1 MEKKL
6 RYIERI
12 AGCFAF
18 ILCMLL
24 VNEGIR
30 FLVID
35 DIDSYTRIAMYE
47 MYEQENIDVLFL
59 GSSHAYRSIDT
70 AVMDE
75 KWGVN
80 TFNAGTSSQQPIL
93 SYYLL
98 KEAGRKNKLSKVY
111 MEVYY
116 DLMWDNPDYQ
126 SPTAAYIVSDYMAP
140 SLNRFQLLW
149 DTGGKDYLVHGLVL
163 GRRSWEKLF
172 EPAYLKE
179 NLLKKCGEEY
189 RSYAYVKADN
199 EEYAGKG
206 FVYSRESVEPSTF
219 SATEAFTPI
228 REEALSEKN
237 RKHLDKI
244 IAYCNQE
251 GIELIFYSAPVPDFR
266 LAGCG
271 NYDDYVGQI
280 KHFLEGK
287 NVPYYDFNLCR
298 SGFLKLDD
306 SCFKDNNH
314 LNGEGAEKFSAF
326 FADFFAEN
334 ADREDIF
341 WKSYAEK
348 MEYEDQ
354 TVFGVICEQSKNEDG
369 TIHAHITPVKNLET
383 PVYFAVYKRREQEN
397 EYEEYRE
404 YSQETDF
411 TLPAGENGYFH
422 IYVSTDPEG
431 INVLN
436 DATFYYG

>member
-1 MEKKL
+1 MKKGSK
-6 RYIERI
+6 YVGRI
-12 AGCFAF
+12 AACFLF
-18 ILCMLL
+18 MLCMLL
-24 VNEGIR
+24 VNEGLR
-30 FLVID
+30 FLLAD
-35 DIDSYTRIAMYE
+35 DAESYTRIAMHE

-59 GSSHAYRSIDT
+59 GSSHVYRSIDT
-70 AVMDE
+70 AIMDE
-75 KWGVN
+75 RWGVN
-80 TFNAGTSSQQPIL
+80 TFNAGTSSQQPVL

-98 KEAGRKNKLSKVY
+98 KEAGRKNKLSRVY

-126 SPTAAYIVSDYMAP
+126 SPTAAYIVSDYMEP
-140 SLNRFQLLW
+140 SFNRLQLLW
-149 DTGGKDYLVHGLVL
+149 DTGGKDYLVHGLIL
-163 GRRSWEKLF
+163 GRRNWEKLF

-179 NLLKKCGEEY
+179 NLLKKCGEDY

-206 FVYSRESVEPSTF
+206 FVYSRESIEPATF
-219 SATEAFTPI
+219 GATEPFTPV
-228 REEALSEKN
+228 RAEAISEKN
-237 RKHLDKI
+237 REYFDKI
-244 IAYCNQE
+244 IAYCKKK

-271 NYDDYVGQI
+271 NYDSYIGQV
-280 KHFLEGK
+280 KSFLAEK
-287 NVPYYDFNLCR
+287 DVPYYDFNLCR
-298 SGFLKLDD
+298 SEFLKMDD
-306 SCFKDNNH
+306 SCFKDTHH
-314 LNGEGAEKFSAF
+314 LNGEGAEKFSFF

-334 ADREDIF
+334 AERTNIF

-348 MEYEDQ
+348 MKYEDQ
-354 TVFGVICEQSKNEDG
+354 TVFGVICEQTKNEDG
-369 TIHAHITPVKNLET
+369 TINAHITPVENMET
-383 PVYFAVYKRREQEN
+383 PVFFSVYKRREQES
-397 EYEEYRE
+397 EYEEYRG

-431 INVLN
+431 NNILN